1 MCQSRQPGK
10 WLIIKAEIPSYRTP
24 ERLTVTSTTPRG
36 GAVAGR
42 ELQRDRLT
50 S

>member
-1 MCQSRQPGK
+1 M
-10 WLIIKAEIPSYRTP
+10 
-24 ERLTVTSTTPRG
+24 VTSTTPRG
-36 GAVAGR
+36 GAVAGS